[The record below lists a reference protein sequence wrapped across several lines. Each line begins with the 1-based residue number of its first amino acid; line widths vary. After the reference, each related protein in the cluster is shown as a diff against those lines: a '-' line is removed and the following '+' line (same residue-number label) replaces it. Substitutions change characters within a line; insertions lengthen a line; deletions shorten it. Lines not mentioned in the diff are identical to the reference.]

1 MGTCTC
7 LSPDIVSFCSSTLTR
22 LHLLQQLL
30 MDKRVGLKRYE
41 LNGRKVLFY
50 FDEVSDG
57 GGRGGGSAWTKGRDC
72 FVRNVCISLCR
83 CSLGL
88 FWCRFVH
95 VCHPLLDPQPV
106 YDVCGLQSGQRVH
119 CGQDSTCPG
128 QDLRLLRT
136 RCASDEYLK
145 EWPRRKTLT
154 VISACLPLLC
164 GSGAL
169 KT

>member
-1 MGTCTC
+1 MGTFTL
-7 LSPDIVSFCSSTLTR
+7 LSPGIMSFGSSSLTV
-22 LHLLQQLL
+22 LYLLQQLL
-30 MDKRVGLKRYE
+30 TDKRVGLKRYE

-57 GGRGGGSAWTKGRDC
+57 GGGGGGGSSPASARG
-72 FVRNVCISLCR
+72 FFFLGYVCISPRR

-88 FWCRFVH
+88 FWCIFVH

-106 YDVCGLQSGQRVH
+106 YDMCGLQSCQGVH

-136 RCASDEYLK
+136 RCASDESVK
-145 EWPRRKTLT
+145 ELLDKKALT
-154 VISACLPLLC
+154 MNL
-164 GSGAL
+164 
-169 KT
+169 